1 MPKIIVSIAIPYGI
15 LGFYRGTQNYS
26 YNYRKD
32 LKEYNKN
39 LEEYNI
45 KVEEYKK
52 SNRNYDYTFRFK
64 KPYYFYSESFL
75 YGFFGTAMYINPFT
89 FPIVT
94 LKEIYRLEIN
104 MRGELDELKNGDN
117 YYKVVF

>member
-1 MPKIIVSIAIPYGI
+1 MPKIIASIAIPSGI
-15 LGFYRGTQNYS
+15 LGFYRGTQHYG

-32 LKEYNKN
+32 LKEYNQH

-52 SNRNYDYTFRFK
+52 SNRNYDYPFRLK

-94 LKEIYRLEIN
+94 LKEIYRLEVN
-104 MRGELDELKNGDN
+104 MRGELDELKDGDD
-117 YYKVVF
+117 YYKVIF

>member
-1 MPKIIVSIAIPYGI
+1 MPKILASIAISSGI
-15 LGFYRGTQNYS
+15 LGFYRGTQHYG

-32 LKEYNKN
+32 LKEYNKE

-52 SNRNYDYTFRFK
+52 SNRNYDYPFRFK

-75 YGFFGTAMYINPFT
+75 YGFMGTTMYINPFT
-89 FPIVT
+89 FPIMT
-94 LKEIYRLEIN
+94 FKEIYRLEVN
-104 MRGELDELKNGDN
+104 MRGELNELKDEDK
-117 YYKVVF
+117 YYRVF